1 MMDEPSLLALK
12 VLRGLIRQ
20 READLVG
27 PGDNPDVILPGDAP
41 LSTSL
46 DPEVAAGN
54 KRLIEHAALMY
65 EALRGIYAAYAG
77 RDDRDMTLG
86 EGSMVRIIARALRD
100 VEGDDAE

>member
-54 KRLIEHAALMY
+54 KRLLENAALMY
-65 EALRGIYAAYAG
+65 EALRDIRQAYDLRLTEGPSYALL
-77 RDDRDMTLG
+77 RTF
-86 EGSMVRIIARALRD
+86 ALAASVLD
-100 VEGDDAE
+100 VLEGDDAE